1 MNCQNCQ
8 SALPELLLNP
18 AAPSNAAARAHIEA
32 CAPCRSELQSLQ
44 ATFAL
49 LDSWHAPEPS
59 PYFDQKLAV
68 RLREAQSE
76 APVGWFTH
84 LRASLLYNTGRQ
96 FRPAMAAAFALVL
109 LVGGGTFAGISGFPH
124 GAAPAAQSSATIND
138 LENLDKNQQAL
149 QTLDQL
155 SQGDGASDDGIA
167 TQPRS

>member
-8 SALPELLLNP
+8 SALPELLLDP

-32 CAPCRSELQSLQ
+32 CAPCRRELQSLE

-49 LDSWHAPEPS
+49 LDSWQAPEPS

-76 APVGWFTH
+76 APVGWFAR

-96 FRPAMAAAFALVL
+96 FRPAMAGAFALVL
-109 LVGGGTFAGISGFPH
+109 LVGGGTLADISGFPH
-124 GAAPAAQSSATIND
+124 GAPAAQASATIND

-155 SQGDGASDDGIA
+155 SQGDAANDDGTA

>member
-18 AAPSNAAARAHIEA
+18 AASSNAAARAHIET
-32 CAPCRSELQSLQ
+32 CAPCRRELQSLE

-49 LDSWHAPEPS
+49 LDSWHAPEPT

-76 APVGWFTH
+76 APAGWFAR

-96 FRPAMAAAFALVL
+96 FRPAVAGAFALVL
-109 LVGGGTFAGISGFPH
+109 LIGGGTLADLSGFPH
-124 GAAPAAQSSATIND
+124 GNAPTAQTAATIND
-138 LENLDKNQQAL
+138 LQNLDKNQQTL
-149 QTLDQL
+149 QTLAQL
-155 SQGDGASDDGIA
+155 SQDDGG
-167 TQPRS
+167 